1 MKKLLMIL
9 SVLIIYVIIRFL
21 FSYTLIEQPYMFGM
35 NVYEGGDKY
44 DFPVCVLNP
53 IKIKRMKKHIVH
65 HWEEVAK
72 KADQYNRERI
82 YHFFGTLDNPSDF
95 DIISVAVS
103 KEEMITDKTVD
114 SFLLQQKE
122 NLNFKCVVVIDKK
135 TKQLLRIRF

>member
-1 MKKLLMIL
+1 
-9 SVLIIYVIIRFL
+9 
-21 FSYTLIEQPYMFGM
+21 MFGT
-35 NVYEGGDKY
+35 NTYVGGDKY

-65 HWEEVAK
+65 HWGEVVK
-72 KADQYNRERI
+72 KADQTKREEI
-82 YHFFGTLDNPSDF
+82 YRFFGTLNNPFDF

-103 KEEMITDKTVD
+103 KEDMTKDKTVD

-122 NLNFKCVVVIDKK
+122 NSENKCVVVIDKK